1 MHMKTDKM
9 RQCEHFPWD
18 CFSPARANPDQSD
31 IISLNTVGRHVNMKI
46 SRIMAQ
52 LALKKAVSIAVIAGI
67 AVSMAACSAK
77 QTETESQNDDRV
89 SMTTRATESE
99 MLETSM
105 SEPNQSIDPVN
116 DTSEITT
123 ESTTEETTTTK
134 AATPTPL
141 PVRKTTVTNAYKK
154 NTRNWATGEKQVNK
168 IPKVNIEGIDTTKL
182 NKKIYNSYKD
192 CSDFSYSYYIGKT
205 YVSILCDGGA
215 DGCYTEWVFN
225 ISRRTGKEMTRAE
238 MLKELG
244 ISSKKFN
251 SRVKKAIK
259 KYLKGDLSTKSKAY
273 KKAISKKT
281 LNKTTPYVN
290 SKGKL
295 CYITSIID
303 PLDGYGA
310 EHLYGTC

>member
-1 MHMKTDKM
+1 MKT
-9 RQCEHFPWD
+9 P
-18 CFSPARANPDQSD
+18 
-31 IISLNTVGRHVNMKI
+31 
-46 SRIMAQ
+46 RIMAL
-52 LALKKAVSIAVIAGI
+52 LALKKAVSIAIITGI

-77 QTETESQNDDRV
+77 NAETESQIDDKATV
-89 SMTTRATESE
+89 MTRATETE
-99 MLETSM
+99 MGETGM
-105 SEPNQSIDPVN
+105 SEPNQTIDPVN
-116 DTSEITT
+116 GTTT

-182 NKKIYNSYKD
+182 NKRIYNSYKD
-192 CSDFSYSYYIGKT
+192 CGDFSYSYYIGKT
-205 YVSILCDGGA
+205 YVSILCNGGA